1 MRASA
6 TGTGFLDLPTEI
18 LVEIA
23 RHNYTDTATT
33 RNVCLVAK
41 RLTPIFQTVLLEHI
55 ETKTEKNNT
64 LCRIIEHILSL
75 ALADPSPDPIET
87 KIVRQASSIRSLK
100 ICRWTNSATLHWS
113 TPLSHV
119 GAPMVHYGRIIKA
132 AGTFNSVQQ
141 QAWRDGLVIGKDS
154 AILRLLLCF
163 LSRLDTLELQGSVIS
178 LPRAAYFRQLRG
190 GALQSLRKLR
200 LCRLQENHNLT
211 ATCYHIMALPTLREV
226 EFVSLSMETKAL
238 SRLPRGQ
245 LQITT
250 LRFIQCYI
258 SLRAIQKLIAV
269 CPHLAAFTYTL
280 GRRVWPTSPSR
291 DANAGELQQ
300 HLLTRAATLQKI
312 SFLNMQVARMDR
324 IHVFGSLAA
333 FTSLEYLRVNQLYLM
348 PTDTTRSWITPHP
361 QQHDAAHYLLTLP
374 PSLRVLELYH
384 CMPSDTIAA
393 LQRLVS
399 RGRMHFPNLCVV
411 KVRLRQLRASPTT
424 LTQDMWDEIAD
435 LEHDFKSLGVTLK
448 IAVVPSSY
456 WQ

>member
-55 ETKTEKNNT
+55 ETKTENNNT
-64 LCRIIEHILSL
+64 LCRIIERILSL
-75 ALADPSPDPIET
+75 ALADPSADPIET

-100 ICRWTNSATLHWS
+100 IGRWTNSATLQWS

-119 GAPMVHYGRIIKA
+119 GGPMVHYGRMISA
-132 AGTFNSVQQ
+132 AGTFNSFQQ
-141 QAWRDGLVIGKDS
+141 QSWRGGLVSGKDS

-163 LSRLDTLELQGSVIS
+163 LSRLDTLELQRSVIS

-190 GALQSLRKLR
+190 GALLSLRKLR
-200 LCRLQENHNLT
+200 LCRLQTNHNLT
-211 ATCYHIMALPTLREV
+211 ATCYHIMALPTLRDV

-238 SRLPRGQ
+238 SRLPRGH
-245 LQITT
+245 LHVTT
-250 LRFIQCYI
+250 LRFLKCYI
-258 SLRAIQKLIAV
+258 SMRAIQKLVAV
-269 CPHLAAFTYTL
+269 CPNLADFTYTL
-280 GRRVWPTSPSR
+280 GRRVWPMGPSKES
-291 DANAGELQQ
+291 NADELQQ
-300 HLLTRAATLQKI
+300 HLLTRAATLQEI
-312 SFLNMQVARMDR
+312 SFLNMELAGQYR
-324 IHVFGSLAA
+324 IHALGSLSA
-333 FTSLEYLRVNQLYLM
+333 FVNLKRLCVNQLYLM
-348 PTDTTRSWITPHP
+348 PTDVVRSWIHP
-361 QQHDAAHYLLTLP
+361 RPPQNDAAHYLLTLP

-399 RGRMHFPNLCVV
+399 RGRMHFPNLRVL

-424 LTQDMWDEIAD
+424 LIQGMWDEVAD
-435 LEHDFKSLGVTLK
+435 LERDFKSLGVTLK